1 MPRPA
6 KGEGERPKF
15 IRKGSQALLV
25 TLIVA
30 TPLCMAQ
37 EALASTSAF
46 LKPSATSSIGG
57 KQFPALLGTQR
68 TSQGTLQSTGLLG
81 LGGKQS
87 PFRLLTS
94 DDINTLE
101 STLATYKSQLATLK
115 ATTPKN
121 PANAS
126 SLNTA
131 ISNVETKIS
140 NLEDAIAT
148 AKTAYAKQLNAQET
162 LRRALSQYNSAVEAE
177 AQAKLKAESDAAN
190 YQTVLQTLQQAQTA
204 YDASLTRLNEAISA
218 KDSAQNAYD
227 IADASLTRQ
236 IGITNEALTNLND
249 KKSSRASAEQA
260 LVLAQQEYNLASSNL
275 SLKQVDRDNA
285 LLALQQAQDAYD
297 NSSIPDPTW
306 TAPTHQVAHTR
317 QVPHTETVYTTTLV
331 PHTETVAHTE
341 TIQHTE
347 YVPHTTTTLQ
357 EQVIP
362 NLLNNSDFSQGN
374 SGWSGLSIG
383 WQNSVP
389 GYFNGNIVFSYTN
402 QTVSQGLYSG
412 PFQNATLTLSADWYN
427 NDSNRNITD
436 SYSMK
441 VEAWDID
448 HNPVGTATYNS
459 TGRHDWE
466 TKSVTLNPTGSVSYI
481 TVSFSG
487 IDNGYWAG
495 DYGPHLKNPSLMV
508 SYGQLITETTYEEVI
523 TYEEV
528 TTYEDVTTYEEVTT
542 SEEVTTYTTETY
554 YTTEVI
560 QPQTGLTVK
569 VYNNLNSSNPQRS
582 DTAYNLCKTTTL
594 TSINHNWGGGDILG
608 CGGDRVM
615 IHYTGYLT
623 PTENVTS
630 LMGQADDGFFMSLN
644 GNTVINNWTLKGCG
658 GNWNPVSLEA
668 GKTYE
673 IDAWFFE
680 WGGGACSILNY
691 QSNNGSGVVPESWYT
706 NAISAPMIKNP
717 DLLPAIAEAQVNYD
731 DASEIYN
738 ITLTDVQTKTNLLSS
753 AQDVRDQSIS
763 EEATAQSVYDSAVVE
778 QNGVSQVKADAESN
792 LSTKVTE
799 QSSVESSHQTVS
811 TQLAEATTTEATA
824 KQVVTEATEL
834 HAQAQSVT
842 QTTLASKAEA
852 ETKVQVSESVTQE
865 AYVKA
870 DAEIKLVSFTDVETI
885 VNEPA
890 PPPPPVEEEGSKE
903 IPAELSAENLM
914 SVDLTAVDPT
924 ELTEAQ
930 AEQLVEAA
938 LETFLTAEEGSPEYE
953 QALDALY
960 LAAEQ
965 DDIELSP
972 ELAAIPGL
980 AGAVELLNF
989 FGNAGADMSPKVR
1002 EESKKVVVTAV
1013 VATGAAVQAAA
1024 GAAASATASSGSGS
1038 SGGSSSSRRKIGK

>member
-1 MPRPA
+1 
-6 KGEGERPKF
+6 
-15 IRKGSQALLV
+15 
-25 TLIVA
+25 
-30 TPLCMAQ
+30 MAQ
-37 EALASTSAF
+37 EAVAFTSSSSF
-46 LKPSATSSIGG
+46 VRPSVTSSIGG
-57 KQFPALLGTQR
+57 TQSLGLLGTQR
-68 TSQGTLQSTGLLG
+68 TSQGTLQSTGLIG

-94 DDINTLE
+94 VDISTLE

-126 SLNTA
+126 ALNTA
-131 ISNVETKIS
+131 ISNVEARIS
-140 NLEDAIAT
+140 NLEDAVRE
-148 AKTAYAKQLNAQET
+148 AKTAYAKQLDAQET
-162 LRRALSQYNSAVEAE
+162 LKRVLAQYNSAVEAE
-177 AQAKLKAESDAAN
+177 EQAKLRAETNAAN
-190 YQTVLQTLQQAQTA
+190 YLVVQQALQQAQAT
-204 YDASLTRLNEAISA
+204 YDASLTRLNEAVSA
-218 KDSAQNAYD
+218 KDSAQEAYNL
-227 IADASLTRQ
+227 ADASLTRQ
-236 IGITNEALTNLND
+236 IGITNEALTNLNA
-249 KKSSRASAEQA
+249 KKSSRSSAEEA

-275 SLKQVDRDNA
+275 SLKQVNRDNA

-594 TSINHNWGGGDILG
+594 TSINHQWGGGDILG
-608 CGGDRVM
+608 CGNDRVM

-630 LMGQADDGFFMSLN
+630 LQNIADDGFFMSVN

-691 QSNNGSGVVPESWYT
+691 QSGTTQGVVPDAWYT
-706 NAISAPMIKNP
+706 NAISAPLIKDP
-717 DLLPAIAEAQVNYD
+717 SLLAPIQEAQTAHDVASSLYD
-731 DASEIYN
+731 LALSDS
-738 ITLTDVQTKTNLLSS
+738 QTKTSVLSS
-753 AQDVRDQSIS
+753 AQGSRDLAIS
-763 EEATAQSVYDSAVVE
+763 EEESAQLVYDLAIVE
-778 QNGVSQVKADAESN
+778 QTNVSQVKAEAEDN
-792 LSTKVTE
+792 LSVKVTE
-799 QSSVESSHQTVS
+799 QSSAQSSHQTVD
-811 TQLAEATTTEATA
+811 TQLTEASTTEATA
-824 KQVVTEATEL
+824 KQVVTEATESHL
-834 HAQAQSVT
+834 QAQSVT
-842 QTTLASKAEA
+842 QSTLTSKVEA
-852 ETKVQVSESVTQE
+852 ETKVRTSESVTQE
-865 AYVKA
+865 AYVTA
-870 DAEIKLVSFTDVETI
+870 DAERKLVSFTDVETI
-885 VNEPA
+885 ANEPA
-890 PPPPPVEEEGSKE
+890 PTPPQEEGSKE

-914 SVDLTAVDPT
+914 EVNLDAVDPT

-930 AEQLVEAA
+930 ADQLVVAA
-938 LETFLTAEEGSPEYE
+938 LETFETAEVGSPEYQ

-980 AGAVELLNF
+980 AGAVEVLNF
-989 FGNAGADMSPKVR
+989 LSNAGADMSPQVR
-1002 EESKKVVVTAV
+1002 KESKKVVVTAV
-1013 VATGAAVQAAA
+1013 VAVGAAVASATGAATS
-1024 GAAASATASSGSGS
+1024 ASSSSSSGSGS
-1038 SGGSSSSRRKIGK
+1038 GSTRRKIK